1 MVLVF
6 FIIFFLIIIGLVFS
20 KIKINIKNVTIINK
34 DKNFDIEIIIYLF
47 EILKILKI
55 KINSEHMII
64 LKSKIK
70 LQKIKKKILKNF
82 NVNKIENSI
91 FKRITFR
98 ELKKLQLNV
107 ITLKIYLEYSTNN
120 ILLTTYSVPVISTIF
135 GFLYNLSIK
144 KYDSLNYYF
153 KINPM
158 YLNKKYFYIEGESII
173 EIKMVHII
181 SIMYQLLRKGEKKK
195 WMNTQLKD

>member
-20 KIKINIKNVTIINK
+20 KIKINIKNITIINK
-34 DKNFDIEIIIYLF
+34 DKNFDIEIKIYLF
-47 EILKILKI
+47 GILKILKI
-55 KINSEHMII
+55 KINSENMII

-195 WMNTQLKD
+195 

>member
-195 WMNTQLKD
+195 

>member
-20 KIKINIKNVTIINK
+20 KIKINIKNVTIINT

-47 EILKILKI
+47 GILKILKI
-55 KINSEHMII
+55 KINSENMII
-64 LKSKIK
+64 FKSKIK

-91 FKRITFR
+91 FKRITFK

-144 KYDSLNYYF
+144 KYDSKNYYF

-195 WMNTQLKD
+195 

>member
-20 KIKINIKNVTIINK
+20 KIKINIKNVTIINT

-47 EILKILKI
+47 GILKILKI
-55 KINSEHMII
+55 KINSENMII
-64 LKSKIK
+64 FKSKIK

-91 FKRITFR
+91 FKRITFK

-144 KYDSLNYYF
+144 KYDSKNYYF

>member
-20 KIKINIKNVTIINK
+20 KIKINIKNITIINK
-34 DKNFDIEIIIYLF
+34 DKNFDIEIKIYLF
-47 EILKILKI
+47 GILKILKI
-55 KINSEHMII
+55 KINSENMII

>member
-20 KIKINIKNVTIINK
+20 KIKINIKNITIINK
-34 DKNFDIEIIIYLF
+34 DKNFDIEIKIYLF
-47 EILKILKI
+47 GILKILKI
-55 KINSEHMII
+55 KINSENMII
-64 LKSKIK
+64 FKSKIK

-195 WMNTQLKD
+195 